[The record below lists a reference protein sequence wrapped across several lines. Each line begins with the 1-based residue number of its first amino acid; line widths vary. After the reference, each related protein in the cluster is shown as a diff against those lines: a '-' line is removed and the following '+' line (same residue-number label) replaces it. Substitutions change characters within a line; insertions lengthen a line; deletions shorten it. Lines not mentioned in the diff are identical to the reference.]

1 MWLRANTKVYRFLMP
16 CAPYT
21 NSYNQQYA
29 TTVSNTT
36 ENKNKMTE
44 EIKQIDYLIIYK
56 DYIIYFVGIL
66 FAVLSYIIK
75 IQYEKIKDVKSKLS
89 QRKYELYEKVYS
101 VLFKLI
107 EKEKI
112 SKSKSKSKESI
123 ESLILDIKKEM
134 FIYAPDKI
142 LKKFLNWS
150 NNTEQ
155 ETNEFKRIQSF
166 NELLILIRKD
176 MGNHRTR
183 INKDDVMRS
192 ILSSEEEFIKFKAQV
207 R

>member
-1 MWLRANTKVYRFLMP
+1 
-16 CAPYT
+16 
-21 NSYNQQYA
+21 
-29 TTVSNTT
+29 VSNTT

-44 EIKQIDYLIIYK
+44 EIKQIDYLIIDK

-192 ILSSEEEFIKFKAQV
+192 IISYEEEFIKFKAQV

>member
-1 MWLRANTKVYRFLMP
+1 
-16 CAPYT
+16 
-21 NSYNQQYA
+21 
-29 TTVSNTT
+29 
-36 ENKNKMTE
+36 
-44 EIKQIDYLIIYK
+44 
-56 DYIIYFVGIL
+56 
-66 FAVLSYIIK
+66 
-75 IQYEKIKDVKSKLS
+75 
-89 QRKYELYEKVYS
+89 
-101 VLFKLI
+101 
-107 EKEKI
+107 
-112 SKSKSKSKESI
+112 
-123 ESLILDIKKEM
+123 M

-192 ILSSEEEFIKFKAQV
+192 IISYEEEFIKFKAQV